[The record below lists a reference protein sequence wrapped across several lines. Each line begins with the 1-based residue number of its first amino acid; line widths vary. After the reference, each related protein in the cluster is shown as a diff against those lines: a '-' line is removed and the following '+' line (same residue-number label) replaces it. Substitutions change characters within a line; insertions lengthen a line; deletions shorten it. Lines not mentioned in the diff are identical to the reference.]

1 MLPASWVATVE
12 VYGCGKEAMIRRRR
26 RQAGGRCSGAGD
38 CGGTRGKAAANRHSV
53 RQRQG
58 REQRASTGGKH
69 VAGPSKSLPMET
81 SRRCQQSTLINFG
94 RDLWA

>member
-26 RQAGGRCSGAGD
+26 RQAGGRCGGAGD
-38 CGGTRGKAAANRHSV
+38 CGGTRGKAAAPGS
-53 RQRQG
+53 G
-58 REQRASTGGKH
+58 RGGSSAQAPATSTL
-69 VAGPSKSLPMET
+69 AGPRKSLPMET
-81 SRRCQQSTLINFG
+81 SHRCQQSTLINFG